1 MPDYN
6 IPFTAPRELLQI
18 VAAEPVT
25 WSAGA
30 VTLLFIALLAVR
42 GLATTIRSLAARI
55 AAWRNKHPDTRTMTV
70 AQVKATSDYGAAT
83 AAERAALDRLDRS
96 TKLVQNAHFLG
107 HTAAVARR
115 IVGDEL
121 SKQWPY
127 RHINLEEAAE
137 DLRASYAS
145 LRLGPATYWRTT
157 DDP

>member
-1 MPDYN
+1 M
-6 IPFTAPRELLQI
+6 PFTTSRELLEI
-18 VAAEPVT
+18 VSAEPVT

-42 GLATTIRSLAARI
+42 GLLATTRSLAARI
-55 AAWRNKHPDTRTMTV
+55 RIWRSTPPDTRTMTI
-70 AQVKATSDYGAAT
+70 AEVKVTSDYRAAT
-83 AAERAALDRLDRS
+83 AAERAALGRLDPA

-107 HTAAVARR
+107 HTAAVARE
-115 IVGDEL
+115 IVGDER

-145 LRLGPATYWRTT
+145 IRIGPARYWYAAG
-157 DDP
+157 